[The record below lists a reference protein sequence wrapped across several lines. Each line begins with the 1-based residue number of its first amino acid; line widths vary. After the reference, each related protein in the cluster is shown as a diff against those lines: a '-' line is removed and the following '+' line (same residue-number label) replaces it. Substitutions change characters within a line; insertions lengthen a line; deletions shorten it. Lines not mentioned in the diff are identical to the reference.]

1 MTFMEN
7 RSEIEAM
14 FLSLNATN
22 LQIKTIHIH
31 NSNITYMHRLC
42 RTIIFALSL
51 DVYSTRLS

>member
-22 LQIKTIHIH
+22 LQIKTIHEH
-31 NSNITYMHRLC
+31 KQ
-42 RTIIFALSL
+42 
-51 DVYSTRLS
+51 